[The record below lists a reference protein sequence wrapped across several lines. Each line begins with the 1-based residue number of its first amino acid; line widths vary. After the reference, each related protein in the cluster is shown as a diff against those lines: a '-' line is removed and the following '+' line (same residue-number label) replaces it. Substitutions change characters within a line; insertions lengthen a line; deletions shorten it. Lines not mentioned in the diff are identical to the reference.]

1 MSAARPFR
9 IWSSDRSVKKGVIA
23 SSLNEL
29 VQKGREKVGISPGE
43 TVRVVLEEDGTEIDD
58 DDYFLFLPHNTT
70 LMLLTRDQRWAVE
83 GKESP
88 SGQDEPDFM
97 STGDG
102 QQISERTR
110 EMIAGLQRDITRLI
124 AFSNDDL
131 QGVVDLSVPALASLL
146 HDTESF
152 AEAVQ
157 EACQRHLDE
166 RMQTSEAMDLLRLYH
181 TSRQNSNLII
191 GEDSSAKRQKSANT

>member
-1 MSAARPFR
+1 MSTARPFR
-9 IWSSDRSVKKGVIA
+9 IWSYDRSVKKGIIA
-23 SSLNEL
+23 SSLHEL
-29 VQKGREKVGISPGE
+29 VQKGREKVGILPEE

-70 LMLLTRDQRWAVE
+70 LMLLTRDQSWAVE
-83 GKESP
+83 GKENR
-88 SGQDEPDFM
+88 SGLDEPDFM
-97 STGDG
+97 IGGEG
-102 QQISERTR
+102 QQISERTI
-110 EMIAGLQRDITRLI
+110 ELITGLQKDITRLI
-124 AFSNDDL
+124 AFSNEDL
-131 QGVVDLSVPALASLL
+131 QGVIDLSVPALANLL
-146 HDTESF
+146 HDTESY

-191 GEDSSAKRQKSANT
+191 GEESSTKRQKSANT